1 MWTTR
6 LTGAAETALSPQ
18 ARSRR
23 IMLLSGMRPSTGES
37 ARKSAYAMERPGMC
51 ANKLLQ
57 ALQHL
62 RHKR

>member
-1 MWTTR
+1 
-6 LTGAAETALSPQ
+6 
-18 ARSRR
+18 
-23 IMLLSGMRPSTGES
+23 MLLSGMRPSTGES